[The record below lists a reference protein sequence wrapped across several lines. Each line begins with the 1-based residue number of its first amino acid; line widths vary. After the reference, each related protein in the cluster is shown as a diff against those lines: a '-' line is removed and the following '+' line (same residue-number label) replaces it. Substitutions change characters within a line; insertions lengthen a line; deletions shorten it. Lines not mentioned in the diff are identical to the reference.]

1 MEIAIVVAVP
11 VLLIALGALY
21 RWGKAQPSS
30 KRQREMA
37 LRNYQRDVEDDDR

>member
-11 VLLIALGALY
+11 VLLVLLGALY

-30 KRQREMA
+30 ARQREMA
-37 LRNYQRDVEDDDR
+37 RRNYQRDIENDR